1 MNILILKNNIFKDS
15 DKLYIFQTD
24 VCRSL
29 FITYQ
34 DDVDIHGI
42 PALRFVAP
50 PIALQVNTTAN
61 IGYCMEIEKNVDWA
75 ACIQKNESDPEIL
88 NVEQC
93 FKNETFNKNC
103 EKPGECRCY
112 DGTLDI
118 TKCMKDAP
126 VIISSPHF
134 YQVISTNIIHNRMNS
149 RKEG

>member
-1 MNILILKNNIFKDS
+1 MQVLHSYEIKFSLKELVYKLVVCSNDEIMLKFHERESIWILILKNNIFKDS

-61 IGYCMEIEKNVDWA
+61 IGFCMEIERFWA
-75 ACIQKNESDPEIL
+75 RARR
-88 NVEQC
+88 
-93 FKNETFNKNC
+93 F
-103 EKPGECRCY
+103 
-112 DGTLDI
+112 
-118 TKCMKDAP
+118 CMALSK
-126 VIISSPHF
+126 
-134 YQVISTNIIHNRMNS
+134 
-149 RKEG
+149 